1 MVAQISTQL
10 LSKSATEIRVNF
22 PALLLDELARQVPQ
36 LERDRFI
43 VDSVERE
50 LRRLRLQAAVKRLRD
65 EQAWTDTNH
74 SDLMTVD
81 EVDAYVHT
89 LRERPSAY
97 SPHSPVHDA
106 DE

>member
-1 MVAQISTQL
+1 M
-10 LSKSATEIRVNF
+10 NF

-65 EQAWTDTNH
+65 EQAWTDSNH

-81 EVDAYVHT
+81 DVEAYVYT

-97 SPHSPVHDA
+97 SLKSPIHDA